1 MAQITLEDLLARK
14 ESQQTQQ
21 TALVYLPGLG
31 GELEIQRIPL
41 ARYMGLT
48 GQFEADAP
56 DRLLGA
62 QYELI
67 YACCPILRNP
77 QLQEAYACREPVEI
91 VGKVLNENL
100 GDMNLLVTEISKFY
114 GLNFEESLKN

>member
-1 MAQITLEDLLARK
+1 MAQMTLEDLLAKK
-14 ESQQTQQ
+14 EGQKTQQ

-48 GQFEADAP
+48 GQLDADAP
-56 DRLLGA
+56 ERLLGA

-77 QLQEAYACREPVEI
+77 QLQEAYACREPTEI

-100 GDMNLLVTEISKFY
+100 GDMNILVTEISKFY
-114 GLNFEESLKN
+114 GVNLEEDLKN